1 MKSVRRAAA
10 FKVFWQ
16 AVSGRRDAGAPG
28 FGARMRAVPR
38 MASQG
43 LRGRYPHLDKG
54 RIGMALLGL
63 VYVLSPV
70 DFIPELILPLIGLGD
85 DAFVAAFVVGA
96 LLSEVDAFLDWEAQ
110 QARTVVGEVV
120 P

>member
-1 MKSVRRAAA
+1 MRSVRRAAA

-16 AVSGRRDAGAPG
+16 AMGGARRAGAPG
-28 FGARMRAVPR
+28 FGTRMRAVPR
-38 MASQG
+38 MVSQG
-43 LRGRYPHLDKG
+43 VRGRYPYLDKS
-54 RIGMALLGL
+54 RIGVAALGL
-63 VYVLSPV
+63 VYVISPV
-70 DFIPELILPLIGLGD
+70 DFVPEIFLPLLGLGD
-85 DAFVAAFVVGA
+85 DAVVAAFVVGS